1 MTGKT
6 YKTRKSPMNKTMK
19 MNHGQYEC
27 CDATFVG
34 IHFWFKSM
42 FEELGWM
49 ILAKHRGMLDK
60 IMTYKNSVNRLRQ
73 AIEKKL
79 KVTKDADRKD
89 DLRIMHEN
97 VLVLLEHIEKDFA

>member
-1 MTGKT
+1 
-6 YKTRKSPMNKTMK
+6 
-19 MNHGQYEC
+19 
-27 CDATFVG
+27 
-34 IHFWFKSM
+34 M